1 MEEGWESDLLMK
13 SFTDP
18 PKEPPPRLPKS
29 LMHIHRPE
37 PSTASQTPCT
47 PATRTIRRCPPPPIP
62 PRNKIGKSELANPRN
77 MEEMIQRV
85 SDVRRLLEK
94 RTGLI
99 EVMLERQKT
108 LDQNMKRLL
117 DLIDKQP
124 QGSYPVKE
132 DDNFHGSGPE
142 KQALTSYIVP
152 TDKSGGNVQTP
163 KLVLKLYLRQVSKLI
178 CKTTV
183 IMTAE
188 LKILAILKMVTLL
201 KKHRKNCE
209 SCQTQATW
217 NVKFRCQFCPFLSCP
232 VLSCP
237 EMQDAKKP

>member
-1 MEEGWESDLLMK
+1 MKEGWESDLLMK
-13 SFTDP
+13 SCTDP

-29 LMHIHRPE
+29 LHIHRPE
-37 PSTASQTPCT
+37 PSTASQPPPT
-47 PATRTIRRCPPPPIP
+47 PAARTIRRGPPPPIP

-94 RTGLI
+94 HTGLI

-124 QGSYPVKE
+124 QDSYPVKE
-132 DDNFHGSGPE
+132 ADNFHGSGPE

-152 TDKSGGNVQTP
+152 TVKSGGNVQTP
-163 KLVLKLYLRQVSKLI
+163 RLVLKLYLRQVSKLI

-183 IMTAE
+183 IMTAK
-188 LKILAILKMVTLL
+188 LKILAFLKMVTLL
-201 KKHRKNCE
+201 KTSQELRKLPDTFYLE
-209 SCQTQATW
+209 TQ
-217 NVKFRCQFCPFLSCP
+217 V
-232 VLSCP
+232 
-237 EMQDAKKP
+237 

>member
-1 MEEGWESDLLMK
+1 MWKKLS
-13 SFTDP
+13 
-18 PKEPPPRLPKS
+18 PKVHLWRQNDKYQVW
-29 LMHIHRPE
+29 HC
-37 PSTASQTPCT
+37 TASQTPRT
-47 PATRTIRRCPPPPIP
+47 TTAQTIRRGPPPPIP
-62 PRNKIGKSELANPRN
+62 PRNKIRENELANPKN
-77 MEEMIQRV
+77 MEEMIQCV

-94 RTGLI
+94 HTGLI

-124 QGSYPVKE
+124 QDSYPVKE
-132 DDNFHGSGPE
+132 DDKFHGSGPE

-178 CKTTV
+178 YKITV

-201 KKHRKNCE
+201 KTSQELRKLPDTSYLE
-209 SCQTQATW
+209 SQ
-217 NVKFRCQFCPFLSCP
+217 V
-232 VLSCP
+232 
-237 EMQDAKKP
+237 